1 MEESRE
7 YKTCG
12 ACKKYRSRIVF
23 TQEDHCLECIKVYEK
38 FVEGPVYFTVLRS
51 GNIELFTIVD
61 GNLLGQTVK
70 RDPEGLGINIEEPRV
85 LKMLMKIAMSLFI
98 RGKMVK
104 GKTKEEIQK
113 LMWESSNVVMN
124 RVKIPTKGDII
135 LSPVIAEH
143 YEIYQKIQSNKDQKK
158 A

>member
-1 MEESRE
+1 
-7 YKTCG
+7 
-12 ACKKYRSRIVF
+12 
-23 TQEDHCLECIKVYEK
+23 
-38 FVEGPVYFTVLRS
+38 
-51 GNIELFTIVD
+51 
-61 GNLLGQTVK
+61 
-70 RDPEGLGINIEEPRV
+70 INIEEPRV